1 MSGASKVSIRPV
13 PSATR
18 ARIIAETHGLADKP
32 LWRAQAVASSVGG
45 QLSGDFAASDVA
57 ITAEDVK
64 QGTLYFARGDTDAQ
78 AARANGA
85 AGIVTT
91 TSLAG
96 PHILVDET
104 GEALSLLARASRN
117 RARGTIMAILGFSGD
132 TVADVLGRALKLA
145 SRGTSWTADTGQ
157 GLDLALSRLAA
168 DRSHALFGIDGV
180 TAPEPLRPHLVIL
193 GPDAGREAGRRVAAS
208 VEAGGA
214 AILPAD
220 HPDFA
225 RWRAAAMDAGAAVTA
240 YGLRASADIRLLD
253 QVDGPFGGTLVSV
266 EIHGRPLCYTIAD
279 GADAGA
285 TMAVIGAM
293 RAAGASLGAAA
304 MTLADDAFASRTC
317 EKITSGVGA
326 D

>member
-18 ARIIAETHGLADKP
+18 AQIIAETHGLADKP

-45 QLSGDFAASDVA
+45 QLIGDFAATDVA
-57 ITAEDVK
+57 TIADDVE
-64 QGTLYFARGDTDAQ
+64 QGTLYFARGHIDAQ
-78 AARANGA
+78 AARAKGA

-91 TSLAG
+91 QRVQG

-104 GEALSLLARASRN
+104 GEALSRLARASRN
-117 RARGTIMAILGFSGD
+117 RARGTVMAILGFTGGA
-132 TVADVLGRALKLA
+132 VADVLGRALKLA
-145 SRGTSWTADTGQ
+145 SRGTSWTSDTAQ
-157 GLDLALSRLAA
+157 GLDLALCRMAA

-180 TAPEPLRPHLVIL
+180 AAPEVLRPHLVIL
-193 GPDAGREAGRRVAAS
+193 GPGTGREAGRRAAAS

-214 AILPAD
+214 AVLPAD

-225 RWRAAAMDAGAAVTA
+225 RWRAAAMDAGAAVTG
-240 YGLRASADIRLLD
+240 YGRRASADIRLLD
-253 QVDGPFGGTLVSV
+253 GVAGPFGGTLLSV

-279 GADAGA
+279 SADADA

-304 MTLADDAFASRTC
+304 MTLADDAFAG
-317 EKITSGVGA
+317 KASGGGA
-326 D
+326 SGGRAG